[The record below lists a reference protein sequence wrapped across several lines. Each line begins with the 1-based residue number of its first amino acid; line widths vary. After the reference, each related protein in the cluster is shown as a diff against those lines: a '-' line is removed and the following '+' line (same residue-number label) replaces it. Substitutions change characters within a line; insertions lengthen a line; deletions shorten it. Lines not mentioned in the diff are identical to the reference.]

1 MLFLCAGCIARTPVP
16 ENMSPTIEAPSMVL
30 SGPSGLVHDGK
41 FRDNTYGFSVD
52 LLEGWVAESGSETSL
67 MRVGFEHVATTTRIE
82 FWVFEGGVIEPRV
95 RGGCVWSFVEQGRMI
110 QDVDEV
116 VVATCVPE
124 DPSDPRVFGTIF
136 RYRGSIMQVEMH
148 VPIVGL
154 LEGKETAEAVLR
166 TLAW

>member
-1 MLFLCAGCIARTPVP
+1 MLSLLSGCAARSSLPGDL
-16 ENMSPTIEAPSMVL
+16 SPTIEAPSMIL
-30 SGPSGLVHDGK
+30 AGPSGLIHDGK
-41 FRDNTYGFSVD
+41 YRDNTHGFSVD
-52 LLEGWVAESGSETSL
+52 LLEGWVAEPGAETSL

-82 FWVFEGGVIEPRV
+82 FWVFAGENIEPRV
-95 RGGCVWSFVEQGRMI
+95 RGGCVWSFVEQGRLV

-124 DPSDPRVFGTIF
+124 DPQKHRIFGTIF
-136 RYRGSIMQVEMH
+136 RYRDAVMQVEMH
-148 VPIVGL
+148 VPTVGL